1 VHKTKKIKKKIKNK
15 ISDDQA
21 LKIVRRLSEIPLA
34 SDSCFTQLCY
44 GRTQSQELWSLVEA
58 SSAWRLGIVLL
69 VDGML
74 GMHTKTQLED
84 MCAWVEK
91 FFDHPGF
98 SAQSLPPSGTPSQEQ
113 SCKSLC

>member
-1 VHKTKKIKKKIKNK
+1 MVALAKN
-15 ISDDQA
+15 
-21 LKIVRRLSEIPLA
+21 
-34 SDSCFTQLCY
+34 
-44 GRTQSQELWSLVEA
+44 LWSLVEA
-58 SSAWRLGIVLL
+58 GSAWRLGIVLL

-98 SAQSLPPSGTPSQEQ
+98 SAQSLPPSGTQARS
-113 SCKSLC
+113 KALC